1 MKYPT
6 KSEAAAQIVSYG
18 KRLYDRGYAA
28 ANDGNLSVK
37 LSDDTILC
45 TPTGVSK
52 GCLTPEM
59 LVEMALDGRVLS
71 QGTLPPSSEV
81 KMHLRVYQENPAVM
95 AVVHVHPPVASSF
108 AAAGIPLDTP
118 LLTEAIVGLGPVP
131 LAPFALPSTEE
142 VPDSVAPFC
151 RTHKAVLLSNHGP
164 LTWGASLEEACF
176 RMEILEHLATVTMNV
191 CYVMRDTHNKLS
203 EENIARLKKQFH
215 VE

>member
-1 MKYPT
+1 MNYPT
-6 KSEAAAQIVSYG
+6 RAEAAAQIVSYG

-28 ANDGNLSVK
+28 ANDGNLSIK
-37 LSDDTILC
+37 LSDNAILC

-52 GCLTPEM
+52 GCMTPDM
-59 LVEMALDGRVLS
+59 LVEMTLGGSIVS
-71 QGTLPPSSEV
+71 QGALPPSSEV
-81 KMHLRVYQENPAVM
+81 KMHLRVYHENPVVM

-108 AAAGIPLDTP
+108 AAAGIALDTP

-142 VPDSVAPFC
+142 VPDSIAPYC
-151 RTHKAVLLSNHGP
+151 KSHKAVLLSNHGP
-164 LTWGASLEEACF
+164 LTWGSTLEEACF